1 MWFEKTK
8 ASVAGVGWGCMIPNT
23 LGTLW
28 TDVRKQ
34 KLRNNTLTVG
44 ESWNGR
50 APLEERAMGEWSFP
64 ARSLRP
70 VCLTKEWKGPG
81 LDETQRSKP

>member
-1 MWFEKTK
+1 
-8 ASVAGVGWGCMIPNT
+8 MIPNT

-44 ESWNGR
+44 GSLSGR
-50 APLEERAMGEWSFP
+50 AQLEEKAMGGWFFP

-70 VCLTKEWKGPG
+70 VCLTKERKGPW
-81 LDETQRSKP
+81 LDKTRGAERWRWR